1 MGWKKPPAP
10 RPQPVI
16 PKDMFNLE
24 QSIAGW
30 RRQML
35 GAGIKSPVPLEE
47 LESHLRD
54 EIERQMKSGMS
65 EPEAFKTAV
74 EKIGRANL
82 VQSEFKKVEERTGSR
97 DCKLLK
103 TLVVILTSLIAL
115 GMGCMVLFKSGFVIR
130 IMLGM
135 GLGFELP
142 VVLLALVKSGV
153 LNSEKLV
160 SLRRYVIV
168 WNLIVGA
175 LLTTPEIVTQ
185 VIAAVALQALYEV
198 SARIAWYWERQE
210 NKAQRS

>member
-1 MGWKKPPAP
+1 
-10 RPQPVI
+10 
-16 PKDMFNLE
+16 MFNLE
-24 QSIAGW
+24 QTILEW

-35 GAGIKSPVPLEE
+35 SAGIKTPVPLEE
-47 LESHLRD
+47 LEIHLRE
-54 EIERQMKSGMS
+54 EIEQQTKSGLS
-65 EPEAFKTAV
+65 ETEAFKTAIQ
-74 EKIGRANL
+74 KIGQAHV
-82 VQSEFKKVEERTGSR
+82 VQNEFKKVEERMGSR

-103 TLVVILTSLIAL
+103 TLVVVLTSLIAL
-115 GMGCMVLFKSGFVIR
+115 GMGCMVLFKTGFVIK

-153 LNSEKLV
+153 LNYEKLV

-168 WNLIVGA
+168 WNLILGA

-185 VIAAVALQALYEV
+185 VITAVALQALYEV

-210 NKAQRS
+210 NKAQKS